1 MQMVVS
7 PDGSQRPR
15 HRQRRPSPGNQESP
29 VPFHRWP
36 WPNTRSG
43 AHSHHGLVL
52 FGGRIAAMLWV
63 ALALLPSVAAASSLA
78 RMTAGWSATLTL
90 AVTDLPLYLARK
102 SIY

>member
-1 MQMVVS
+1 
-7 PDGSQRPR
+7 
-15 HRQRRPSPGNQESP
+15 
-29 VPFHRWP
+29 
-36 WPNTRSG
+36 
-43 AHSHHGLVL
+43 
-52 FGGRIAAMLWV
+52 MLWV